1 MAGRL
6 NRVVVCAWALFGMPA
21 YGGETLPDP
30 TRPPA
35 AWLARDAAADPAAGG
50 RRLQTVVLPR
60 RGKPVA
66 VIGGQRVALGE
77 AYGEAKVIRITE
89 KEVVLQGP
97 EGREV
102 LELVPEV
109 EKRPAPRAKPAA
121 PAGAARP

>member
-6 NRVVVCAWALFGMPA
+6 TGVLGAASLLLALPA
-21 YGGETLPDP
+21 QGAETLPDP

-35 AWLARDAAADPAAGG
+35 AWLSRDAAADPAVAG
-50 RRLQTVVLPR
+50 RRLQTVIVPK

-77 AYGEAKVIRITE
+77 LYGDAKVVRISE
-89 KEVVLQGP
+89 KEVVLEGP

-102 LELVPEV
+102 LELVPDV
-109 EKRPAPRAKPAA
+109 EKRPATRAKS
-121 PAGAARP
+121 GSSARADRR